1 MNNVYTLTNAVI
13 LTMDEKN
20 PLIESGKIVIK
31 NDRISKIGKS
41 SEIETE
47 GKIYSLKNK
56 LLMPGLIN
64 THSHSVSPLFRGMAD
79 DLKLMD
85 WLNNVIWPAEKHLNA
100 EAAYW
105 GAAMCSLEY
114 IANGITT
121 FVDQYY
127 FAVDIARAVADT
139 GIRAVLAPSVFSGNT
154 AETKD
159 TFQTAKDF
167 IEKYQDSSEETNI
180 YPAIGPHA
188 PYSCDEKLLQD
199 IGKYAREK
207 DILVHIHISETV
219 DENRQIYDKYGVS
232 PTQFLKQTGI
242 LDNKVL
248 AAHCIHLN
256 DYDLQI
262 FKEKDISVSYNPISN
277 LKLVSGIMP
286 MPKMVEK
293 ELLITIGTD
302 GAQSNNSLDL
312 LRDLKT
318 GILLQKQFN
327 EDATFIKAKE
337 AVEFVTKNGAKAI
350 GLEDQIGSLEIG
362 KKADLISIDLNS
374 VNLNPVHFNH
384 LENIYSAIAYSAS
397 GHEVKDVIINGKFI
411 MKDGNFLKISK
422 ENILDNSKKQ
432 AEILMK
438 KAGLL

>member
-41 SEIETE
+41 SEIEAE

-100 EAAYW
+100 ETAYW

>member
-1 MNNVYTLTNAVI
+1 MNNIYTLTDAVI
-13 LTMDEKN
+13 LTMDDKQ
-20 PLIESGKIVIK
+20 PLIKTGRIVIE
-31 NDRISKIGKS
+31 NDCIKKVGQS
-41 SEIETE
+41 SEIEAK
-47 GKIYSLKNK
+47 GKIYSLKDK

-85 WLNNVIWPAEKHLNA
+85 WLNNVIWPAEKHLNP

-105 GAAMCSLEY
+105 GAAMCALEY

-127 FAVDIARAVADT
+127 FAEDIARAVVDT
-139 GIRAVLAPSVFSGNT
+139 GIRAVLAPSVFSGKT
-154 AETKD
+154 AETQN
-159 TFQTAKDF
+159 TFQAARNF
-167 IEKYQDSSEETNI
+167 IEKYQFRSAETNI

-188 PYSCDEKLLQD
+188 PYSCGQDLLEEV
-199 IGKYAREK
+199 GEFAKAK
-207 DILVHIHISETV
+207 DVLVHIHISETI
-219 DENRQIYDKYGVS
+219 DENKQIQEKYGVS

-242 LDNKVL
+242 LDNKII

-256 DYDLQI
+256 NQDLQI
-262 FKEKDISVSYNPISN
+262 FKQKEIAVSYNPISN

-286 MPKMVEK
+286 MRDMVEK
-293 ELLITIGTD
+293 GLLITVGTD

-318 GILLQKQFN
+318 GVLLQKQIN

-350 GLEDQIGSLEIG
+350 GLDDQIGSLEIG

-374 VNLNPVHFNH
+374 VNLNPVHYNH
-384 LENIYSAIAYSAS
+384 LDNIYSAIAYSAS
-397 GHEVKDVIINGKFI
+397 GQEVQDVIINGKFI
-411 MKDGNFLKISK
+411 MQDGNFLKLSK
-422 ENILDNSKKQ
+422 KTILNNSKKQ

>member
-1 MNNVYTLTNAVI
+1 MNNIYTLADAVI
-13 LTMDEKN
+13 LTMDEKQ
-20 PLIESGKIVIK
+20 PLIESGRIVIK
-31 NDRISKIGKS
+31 NDRIKKIGQS
-41 SEIETE
+41 SEIEAE
-47 GKIYSLKNK
+47 GKIYSLKDK

-85 WLNNVIWPAEKHLNA
+85 WLNNVIWPAEKHLNP

-105 GAAMCSLEY
+105 GAAMCALEY

-127 FAVDIARAVADT
+127 FAEDIARAVEDI
-139 GIRAVLAPSVFSGNT
+139 GIRAVLAPSVFSGKT
-154 AETKD
+154 AETED
-159 TFQTAKDF
+159 TFQAARDF
-167 IEKYQDSSEETNI
+167 IEKYQFRSAETNI

-188 PYSCDEKLLQD
+188 PYSCEKNLLED
-199 IGKYAREK
+199 VGEYAREK
-207 DILVHIHISETV
+207 DILVHIHISETI
-219 DENRQIYDKYGVS
+219 DENRQIKEKYGVT

-242 LDNKVL
+242 LDNQVL

-256 DYDLQI
+256 DQDLQI
-262 FKEKDISVSYNPISN
+262 FKQKEIAVSYNPISN
-277 LKLVSGIMP
+277 LKLVSGIMR
-286 MPKMVEK
+286 MKKMVENK
-293 ELLITIGTD
+293 LLITVGTD

-318 GILLQKQFN
+318 GVLLQKQFN

-350 GLEDQIGSLEIG
+350 GLESQIGSLEIG
-362 KKADLISIDLNS
+362 KKADLISIDLES

-397 GHEVKDVIINGKFI
+397 GHEVQDVIINGEFI
-411 MKDGNFLKISK
+411 MQDNNFLKIS
-422 ENILDNSKKQ
+422 EQDILANSKKQ

>member
-1 MNNVYTLTNAVI
+1 MNNIYTLTDAVI
-13 LTMDEKN
+13 LTMNEKK
-20 PLIESGKIVIK
+20 PLIESGRIVIK
-31 NDRISKIGKS
+31 NDRIKKIGQS
-41 SEIETE
+41 SEIEAE
-47 GKIYSLKNK
+47 GIIYSLKDK

-105 GAAMCSLEY
+105 GAAMCALEY

-127 FAVDIARAVADT
+127 FAENIASAVEDS
-139 GIRAVLAPSVFSGNT
+139 GIRAVLAPTVFSGNT
-154 AETKD
+154 AETQD
-159 TFQTAKDF
+159 TFRAARDF
-167 IEKYQDSSEETNI
+167 IEKYQDCSRATNI

-188 PYSCDEKLLQD
+188 AYSCEQNLLKEV
-199 IGKYAREK
+199 GEFAKVK
-207 DILVHIHISETV
+207 DILVHIHISETI
-219 DENRQIYDKYGVS
+219 DENRQIQEKYGVT
-232 PTQFLKQTGI
+232 PTQFLSQTGI
-242 LDNKVL
+242 LDNKVI

-256 DYDLQI
+256 DKDLQI
-262 FKEKDISVSYNPISN
+262 FKQKKIAVSYNPISN

-286 MPKMVEK
+286 MKDMVEK
-293 ELLITIGTD
+293 GLLITVGTD

-318 GILLQKQFN
+318 GVLLQKQFN

-337 AVEFVTKNGAKAI
+337 AVEFVTINGANAI

-362 KKADLISIDLNS
+362 KKADLISLDLAS
-374 VNLNPVHFNH
+374 VNLNPVHYNH
-384 LENIYSAIAYSAS
+384 LDNIYSAIVYSAS
-397 GHEVKDVIINGKFI
+397 GHEVQDVIINGEFI
-411 MKDGNFLKISK
+411 MQDGNFLKVSK
-422 ENILDNSKKQ
+422 KDILDNSKKQ